1 MADTAPEWMDFQ
13 EVREST
19 RTLTVE
25 RLKTIFTHL
34 DEELGRKLSKQG
46 NKGVLIDR
54 LQRFLDE
61 IRAQRL
67 EESYSVTKN
76 IIRSVRTYGHYQPTN
91 GYRPPLPTGTYP
103 SSHAAYQPYPG
114 LYSNNLPSRP
124 TYNPYSSHG
133 ASTSATAH
141 TGTNGA
147 SNGAQNNSRQIRF
160 KPSPFYKVD
169 QPLNPLVLCQENKDG
184 SERRSQHFTFT
195 LTADQSEKLQ
205 TNKYQ
210 VRLYCTSSAH
220 YAPNS
225 FTNAPVPIEF
235 PPTCE
240 IRVNNKNINAN
251 VRGLK
256 KKPGTAPPPNLTPF
270 MSTVKGTLSKVELI
284 YVNNV
289 TPFSPKKF
297 YMLAQLVEV
306 TTVQEVVA
314 RLKAGKQR
322 SKDDVLTSMR
332 KAAQIDADI
341 EAGPQ
346 KMSLKCPASY
356 IRINTPCRSSTCV
369 HSQCFDAENW
379 FSMMEQTTT
388 WACPVC
394 DKALNTEELI
404 IDMYFDDI
412 LKCTPD
418 AVEDVIV
425 EANGEWHTEDDKF
438 GSPAWV
444 TTAASRPRPVE
455 KEKKV
460 KAEPDTRSFMDSSSE
475 LIKPKTEE
483 YLILDSDD
491 EEDIPLAKAPHRV
504 IPPPTNATSSRA
516 PSQLQAAVIDLTL
529 SSDDEADDPPPPP
542 PPAAVSPV
550 QPLAPALPI
559 SDNAGG
565 PLKRKD
571 RSSPTQPQDAS
582 WKRPRVEHPA
592 NGFTGA
598 PTEER
603 RLPAQ
608 EPSHNNRPLATSNHN
623 GYTPYSHNSPPAAP
637 LRPPEYSPTYGGYN
651 QQPNA
656 HRALPAPYGHGY
668 NGAYMNGTN
677 RYTGYPQSAP
687 YSGEAA
693 HLPFT
698 ANGRPPT
705 LPRPTGPGAQN
716 GNTNRGGDMWF

>member
-1 MADTAPEWMDFQ
+1 MSDMAPEWMDFQ

-19 RTLTVE
+19 RSLTVE

-34 DEELGRKLSKQG
+34 DEELGRKLGKVG

-54 LQRFLDE
+54 LQKFLDE
-61 IRAQRL
+61 IRTQRL

-103 SSHAAYQPYPG
+103 SNHAAYQPYPG
-114 LYSNNLPSRP
+114 LSSSNLPARQ

-133 ASTSATAH
+133 ASTSGPAH
-141 TGTNGA
+141 GA
-147 SNGAQNNSRQIRF
+147 AGNAAQNNPRLIRF
-160 KPSPFYKVD
+160 KPSPFYRVD
-169 QPLNPLVLCQENKDG
+169 QPLNSLVLCQENKDG
-184 SERRSQHFTFT
+184 SERRSQNFTFN
-195 LTADQSEKLQ
+195 LTAEQSEKLQ

-210 VRLYCTSSAH
+210 VRLYCTSSTH

-225 FTNAPVPIEF
+225 FNNAPVPIEF

-270 MSTVKGTLSKVELI
+270 MSTMTNATSKVELI

-289 TPFSPKKF
+289 TPFAPKKF

-314 RLKAGKQR
+314 RLRAGKQR
-322 SKDDVLTSMR
+322 SKEEVLVSMR

-356 IRINTPCRSSTCV
+356 IRINTPCRSATCV
-369 HSQCFDAENW
+369 HPQCFDAENW

-394 DKALNTEELI
+394 DKTLNTEELI
-404 IDMYFDDI
+404 VDMYFDDI

-418 AVEDVIV
+418 TVEDVIV
-425 EANGEWHTEDDKF
+425 EADGEWHTEDDKV
-438 GSPAWV
+438 GSEAWLA
-444 TTAASRPRPVE
+444 TAASRPRQVE
-455 KEKKV
+455 KEKQV
-460 KAEPDTRSFMDSSSE
+460 KAEPDARSFMDTIPD
-475 LIKPKTEE
+475 LIKPKNEE
-483 YLILDSDD
+483 YLVVDSDD
-491 EEDIPLAKAPHRV
+491 EEDIPLAKAMPRS
-504 IPPPTNATSSRA
+504 IPPPSTTSSRQQ
-516 PSQLQAAVIDLTL
+516 SQIQAAFIDLTM
-529 SSDDEADDPPPPP
+529 SSDDEGDDPLPP
-542 PPAAVSPV
+542 PPASSSPI
-550 QPLAPALPI
+550 QPLAPTPT
-559 SDNAGG
+559 SDNASGSF
-565 PLKRKD
+565 KRKE
-571 RSSPTQPQDAS
+571 RSSPSQSQDIS

-592 NGFTGA
+592 NGFTGS
-598 PTEER
+598 PSEDR
-603 RLPAQ
+603 RIPAQ
-608 EPSHNNRPLATSNHN
+608 ESSHNNRPLATPTHN
-623 GYTPYSHNSPPAAP
+623 TYAPYSHSSPPVAP

-651 QQPNA
+651 QQSNGHRNLPPNS
-656 HRALPAPYGHGY
+656 YGY
-668 NGAYMNGTN
+668 NGAYVSGAN
-677 RYTGYPQSAP
+677 RYAGYPQPAP

-716 GNTNRGGDMWF
+716 SNNNRNGDMWF

>member
-34 DEELGRKLSKQG
+34 DEELGRKLGKVG
-46 NKGVLIDR
+46 NKSVLIDR
-54 LQRFLDE
+54 LQKFLDE
-61 IRAQRL
+61 IRTQRL

-76 IIRSVRTYGHYQPTN
+76 IIRSVRSYGHYQPTN

-103 SSHAAYQPYPG
+103 SSHTTYQPYPA
-114 LYSNNLPSRP
+114 LSSSNIPSRQN
-124 TYNPYSSHG
+124 YNPYSSHS
-133 ASTSATAH
+133 ASTSAPAH
-141 TGTNGA
+141 GGINGT
-147 SNGAQNNSRQIRF
+147 SNGTQTNSRLIRF
-160 KPSPFYKVD
+160 KPSPFYRVD
-169 QPLNPLVLCQENKDG
+169 QPLNPVVLCQENKDG
-184 SERRSQHFTFT
+184 SERRSQNFT
-195 LTADQSEKLQ
+195 LTLTQDQSEKLQ

-210 VRLYCTSSAH
+210 VRLYCTSSTH

-225 FTNAPVPIEF
+225 FNNLPVPIEF

-270 MSTVKGTLSKVELI
+270 MSTTAGTTSKVELI

-289 TPFSPKKF
+289 TPFTPKKF

-314 RLKAGKQR
+314 KLKAGKQR
-322 SKDDVLTSMR
+322 SKEDVLISMR
-332 KAAQIDADI
+332 RAAQIDADI

-369 HSQCFDAENW
+369 HPQCFDAENW

-394 DKALNTEELI
+394 DKTLNTEELI

-418 AVEDVIV
+418 TVEDVIV
-425 EANGEWHTEDDKF
+425 EANGEWHTEDDQI
-438 GSPAWV
+438 GSEAWV
-444 TTAASRPRPVE
+444 AAAASRPRPVE
-455 KEKKV
+455 ERRV
-460 KAEPDTRSFMDSSSE
+460 KAEPDTRSFMDMSPD
-475 LIKPKTEE
+475 LIKPKNEE
-483 YLILDSDD
+483 YLVVDSDD
-491 EEDIPLAKAPHRV
+491 EEDIPLSKAAHRG
-504 IPPPTNATSSRA
+504 IPPSSAA
-516 PSQLQAAVIDLTL
+516 PSRPQPQAQAAVIDLTM
-529 SSDDEADDPPPPP
+529 SSDDEGDDSLPP
-542 PPAAVSPV
+542 PPASSSPV
-550 QPLAPALPI
+550 LPLAPTPT
-559 SDNAGG
+559 SDSASGSF
-565 PLKRKD
+565 KRKE
-571 RSSPTQPQDAS
+571 RSPASQPQDTT

-598 PTEER
+598 QAP
-603 RLPAQ
+603 
-608 EPSHNNRPLATSNHN
+608 EPPHNNRPSATSNHN
-623 GYTPYSHNSPPAAP
+623 AYAPYSHSSPPVAP

-651 QQPNA
+651 QQPNG
-656 HRALPAPYGHGY
+656 HRNLPANPYGY
-668 NGAYMNGTN
+668 NGAYISGPS
-677 RYTGYPQSAP
+677 RYTGYPQSTP
-687 YSGEAA
+687 YSSEAA

-716 GNTNRGGDMWF
+716 SNNNRNGDMWF